1 MGTRKTDLMDYKA
14 AIFEALDAEQAN
26 INEYVV
32 KENRELELY
41 YRGRFQVLYFLAM
54 KLGIVGEYIERRAD
68 NVTK

>member
-1 MGTRKTDLMDYKA
+1 MGSNKPGLMDYKE

-26 INEYVV
+26 INEYIV

-41 YRGRFQVLYFLAM
+41 YRGRYQVLYFLAM
-54 KLGIVGEYIERRAD
+54 KLGIVGEYIERGSD